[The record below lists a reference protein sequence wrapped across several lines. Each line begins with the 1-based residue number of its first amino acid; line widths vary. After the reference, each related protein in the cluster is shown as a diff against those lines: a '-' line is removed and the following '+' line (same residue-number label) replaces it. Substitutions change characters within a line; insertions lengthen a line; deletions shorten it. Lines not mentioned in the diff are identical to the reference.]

1 MMTAHRDTETPRK
14 SADFAAQYL
23 GASVCRGTRSY
34 WLFIFAALSASVLFV
49 TFAVDIAAQQQ
60 ILDRVVARIGSTA
73 LTQTDV
79 EAAVEFGIVDPK
91 AGDPLKQM
99 IDRKLMLAEV
109 NRFPPPD
116 PDMRVVQDLMVR
128 MKAAAGADVNSVMR
142 RTGVDDKRLSELARE
157 TLRLQSYIQQRF
169 GNSTRSEQQLER
181 WITDL
186 RARGDVS
193 VIPQQ

>member
-1 MMTAHRDTETPRK
+1 MDVTTKLTKK
-14 SADFAAQYL
+14 SKNTKRVATK
-23 GASVCRGTRSY
+23 GAKITKF
-34 WLFIFAALSASVLFV
+34 LFFVFFV
-49 TFAVDIAAQQQ
+49 TFVASNFVAFVVEAEAQQQ
-60 ILDRVVARIGSTA
+60 LLDRVVARVGSTA

-79 EAAVEFGIVDPK
+79 EAAVAFGIVDPK
-91 AGDPLKQM
+91 AGDPVKQM

-109 NRFPPPD
+109 NRVPPPD

-128 MKAAAGADVNSVMR
+128 MKAAAGADVNGIMKK
-142 RTGVDDKRLSELARE
+142 TGVDDTRLSELARE

-169 GNSTRSEQQLER
+169 GNSTRSEQQMER